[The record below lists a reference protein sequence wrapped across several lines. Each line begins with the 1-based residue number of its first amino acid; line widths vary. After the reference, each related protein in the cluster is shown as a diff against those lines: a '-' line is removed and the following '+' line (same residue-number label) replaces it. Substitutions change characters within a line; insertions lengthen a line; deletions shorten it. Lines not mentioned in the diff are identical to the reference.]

1 MKRVL
6 IVAFVALSC
15 VPGIAYADSD
25 GSQSLGSFSGGR
37 AYPKP
42 IFTSLHRKPLGG
54 EYVLEVTAKAIE
66 PGKQCELSITS
77 RIIEIDAAG
86 KELSQRVIFQG
97 RGFRECG
104 DRQPDDRWPDGP
116 MARSPDRQRFSL
128 KYLICHS

>member
-42 IFTSLHRKPLGG
+42 IFTSLHRKPLGS
-54 EYVLEVTAKAIE
+54 EYVRRKR
-66 PGKQCELSITS
+66 SS
-77 RIIEIDAAG
+77 RESSASSRSRRASLRSMPPVRNSVSASFFRAAAF
-86 KELSQRVIFQG
+86 ENAATDSPMI
-97 RGFRECG
+97 
-104 DRQPDDRWPDGP
+104 DGP